1 MDLTIDVPDDFNLKY
16 KDCVGILKDK
26 EGQTDLFLIEYMNG
40 EGDRIYGFRNNGGVW
55 KPCGQS
61 INDISL
67 EFPMPPLGL
76 VNHKD
81 VVLDVTRHPRKQYR
95 RGFTFRNNV
104 ITAELVEGDIAF
116 SRSSNPYDMDA
127 ALVQDVFDP
136 IYYTVEDALAL
147 ICSGKRATAAISHR
161 YYLSAS
167 TALPYVYLG
176 FGRDMIIGRV
186 NESTGVCTV
195 FKSATPLL
203 EDLSNYV
210 TIR

>member
-26 EGQTDLFLIEYMNG
+26 DGQSDIFLVEYMS
-40 EGDRIYGFRNNGGVW
+40 GDGDAIFGFKNNNGVW
-55 KPCGQS
+55 KTAVHK
-61 INDISL
+61 IDEIL
-67 EFPMPPLGL
+67 LDFPMPPLGL

-81 VVLDVTRHPRKQYR
+81 VVVDVTRHPKKQYR

-104 ITAELVEGDIAF
+104 ITTELVEEAIAF
-116 SRSSNPYDMDA
+116 SRSSNPYDQDA
-127 ALVQDVFDP
+127 ALIQDIFDP
-136 IYYTVEDALAL
+136 MYHTIEDALAL
-147 ICSGKRATAAISHR
+147 VCSGKRATVAISNR

-167 TALPYVYLG
+167 TALPYIYLG
-176 FGRDMIIGRV
+176 FGKDMIIGRV
-186 NESTGVCTV
+186 NESNGMCTV

-203 EDLSNYV
+203 EDLSSYV